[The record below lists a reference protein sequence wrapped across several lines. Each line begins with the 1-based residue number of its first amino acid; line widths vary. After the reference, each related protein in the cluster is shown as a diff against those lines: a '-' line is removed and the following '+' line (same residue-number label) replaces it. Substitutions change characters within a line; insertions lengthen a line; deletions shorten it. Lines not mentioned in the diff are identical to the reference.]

1 MSRNRI
7 FGRLRASMLALALVV
22 AGGVAPLAAQEAD
35 VLNLATGGQS
45 VIETPA
51 TITRVAIADPAIA
64 DVLPVAPREL
74 VVNGKASGTTSLLI
88 WDASGTRSAFNIKVS
103 PDAMNLQSDL
113 RRLFP
118 DQDVSVTSNG
128 KSVVLTGRVTNAGVA
143 SRMMRMAGASLGDT
157 SSVVNELEIPDP
169 GQIMLKVRF
178 AEVSRSALQRAGI
191 NLLHVT
197 DDGQM
202 TGSGTGRPSG
212 INGAL
217 GAAAGGNPDVGTML
231 GDAQGSLS
239 DAVNLFLFS
248 PDLNLSAL
256 LQALESNGVF
266 RSLAEPNLLATHGVE
281 ASFLAGG
288 EFPYPI
294 LQSGAQSGG
303 ISIVFKEFGIK
314 LDFTPFIQ
322 PGGNVRLVVSPEVS
336 SLDFANGLTIS
347 GFNIPSILTRKAST
361 EIELGE
367 GQTFAIAGLI
377 DNNMVTDYDKVPV
390 LGDIPILG
398 SLFRSKEIRQN
409 RSELLVLVTPYIVQP
424 SDEAPEIPTG
434 EPEDWQWEKHMETE
448 HTPPDE
454 EGRMNQLENEQARDD
469 ADGEGEEMSADD
481 DTMMDGEGEMDEV
494 PAEGDVDDADDL

>member
-7 FGRLRASMLALALVV
+7 FGRLQASLLALALLLV
-22 AGGVAPLAAQEAD
+22 GGVTPLGAQEAD
-35 VLNLATGGQS
+35 VLDLATGGQT

-51 TITRVAIADPAIA
+51 SITRVAIANPAIA
-64 DVLPVAPREL
+64 DVLPVAPTEL
-74 VVNGKASGTTSLLI
+74 VVNGKASGTTSLLV
-88 WDASGTRSAFNIKVS
+88 WDASGTRSAFNVKVS
-103 PDAMNLQSDL
+103 PDGANLQSDL

-118 DQDVSVTSNG
+118 DQDITVRNNG
-128 KSVVLTGRVTNAGVA
+128 KSVVLTGRVSNAGVA
-143 SRMMRMAGASLGDT
+143 DRIMRMAAASLGDT
-157 SSVVNELEIPDP
+157 SSVVNELEIPEP

-178 AEVSRSALQRAGI
+178 AEVSRSALQRSGI

-202 TGSGTGRPSG
+202 IGSGTGRPSG
-212 INGAL
+212 ITGAL
-217 GAAAGGNPDVGTML
+217 GAAAGGNPDVGSMT
-231 GDAQGSLS
+231 GNGASSLS

-256 LQALESNGVF
+256 IQALESNGVF

-294 LQSGAQSGG
+294 LQSGSSSGG
-303 ISIVFKEFGIK
+303 VSITFKEFGIK

-322 PGGNVRLVVSPEVS
+322 PGGNVRLVVAPEVS

-361 EIELGE
+361 EVELAE

-409 RSELLVLVTPYIVQP
+409 RSELLVLVTPYVVQP
-424 SDEAPEIPTG
+424 SDEAPELPTG
-434 EPEDWQWEKHMETE
+434 EPEDWQWEKHMEDE

-454 EGRMNQLENEQARDD
+454 EGKLNRIENEEA
-469 ADGEGEEMSADD
+469 ATGGDD
-481 DTMMDGEGEMDEV
+481 DTMMSEDDAMMDGEGETEET
-494 PAEGDVDDADDL
+494 PADDGDVDDSDEL